1 MGVVGDSEVR
11 TDVGGGAGEDQDAVC
26 VVGGKKDQDAVCVV
40 GGKKDGAVGVEDADV
55 GGLEEQSASAK
66 E

>member
-26 VVGGKKDQDAVCVV
+26 VVGGKKDGVVGVKV
-40 GGKKDGAVGVEDADV
+40 GGKEDGAVGVEDADV